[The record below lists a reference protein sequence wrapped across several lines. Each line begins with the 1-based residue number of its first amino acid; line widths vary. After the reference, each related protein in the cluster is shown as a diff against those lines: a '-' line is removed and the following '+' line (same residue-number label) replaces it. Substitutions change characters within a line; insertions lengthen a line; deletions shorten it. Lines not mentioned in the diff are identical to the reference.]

1 MFILPSN
8 FNVITSVNDIRSG
21 VNILVPHTGVPRR
34 LQDYLENVAVTRAS
48 ERNIVGVLIELTTN
62 KFRHNDI
69 TAEQA
74 HKLPL
79 RSDYSYCMYRR
90 IQTLVFKS
98 DELEQN
104 FTYRDYTYIL
114 NVVRAE
120 VNGVAHMPW
129 FSEHLLD
136 WMRYYELRFE
146 VFDNRIAFYRND
158 SLFVE
163 VNRSEFLP
171 LLIESSSR
179 SSDSYMTLCGVRTS
193 RWSANN
199 VVI

>member
-8 FNVITSVNDIRSG
+8 FNVITSLNNIRCG
-21 VNILVPHTGVPRR
+21 VNVLVPNTGVPRR

-48 ERNIVGVLIELTTN
+48 ESNITGVLIELTTN

-74 HKLPL
+74 HTLP
-79 RSDYSYCMYRR
+79 RRTDYSYCMYRR
-90 IQTLVFKS
+90 INALVFKS

-104 FTYRDYTYIL
+104 IPYRDYTYIL
-114 NVVRAE
+114 NVVCAE
-120 VNGVAHMPW
+120 VNGVAHMHW
-129 FSEHLLD
+129 FAECLLD

-146 VFDNRIAFYRND
+146 VFANRIAFYRND
-158 SLFVE
+158 SLFIE

-179 SSDSYMTLCGVRTS
+179 SSNKSSLMRYTM
-193 RWSANN
+193 
-199 VVI
+199 